1 MTCPHFAYSIIYKSS
16 KSSLIASAAYNARR
30 SIYDELEHKVKNSR
44 SKIND
49 YVTDEM
55 LLPPGA
61 PKQYQDVKRIFNDIQ
76 KIENDK
82 LAYKMM
88 FSFQWELTYEQNL
101 ALIKELL
108 QQEFISKGHAVHI
121 AIHGTNPKNT
131 HCHAIAIDRRLIDG
145 KWETHKSETVYYRR
159 GTVKKLDKH
168 GRVINPDA
176 EILTTSD
183 KINTPKLKNK
193 RLQFDA
199 DGNIIFEKGWQE
211 LQYDDNGKPML
222 DANGYPVMV
231 DIREPDYDPVTG
243 KQKYSKNGKY
253 KKMQWKKNTIK
264 HSHVSDCGNIKRL
277 RKVWETLQNEAYEKY
292 GIKDENGEILKV
304 DLRSYREQNR
314 ERPEDE
320 QLIPTRHVGYRKKT
334 DNASAESLGD
344 IRLYNQSAKVHNENV
359 KALKL
364 QKRKMR
370 NLQKQ
375 LQTTEN
381 AIASEDRDDIKYVND
396 LNIRKTFITDYTSDY
411 NKMLRRK
418 KLLDAAILRQMEN
431 NINLNDAEIR
441 KIDRNTK
448 RGKASYTRLRRHK
461 ALLTSMHQKLSQVTN
476 TSLNIKSA
484 AEQYFDR
491 LNNNKIVSYV
501 ASRFGEN
508 AADITANV
516 LERIQQDKSN
526 PFDYNAKASPF
537 YPRKDMYKK
546 VLEKAS
552 TAITKNPDIEDA
564 KKNALSDWKQKPG
577 EAPPA
582 SVLQI
587 IDTYHTATNFY
598 PLTLNDK
605 KWTRTVFSAENPEQI
620 NQDYQHDLDK
630 IAVEEKEEEKRK
642 AESAAARQEQ
652 NKKFV
657 WKQEEYD
664 RLASIRDMYY
674 NQLVTAAQPYLSEDL
689 SKIQRTKALKIMRNM
704 LFEDKDRLF
713 KLYDDAAAAAKEYYK
728 LKPVQSQSAGKTKQS
743 TQTANLTPDRS
754 STRANDNARK

>member
-61 PKQYQDVKRIFNDIQ
+61 PKQYQDVRRIFNDIQ

-145 KWETHKSETVYYRR
+145 KWETHKSENVYYRR

-222 DANGYPVMV
+222 DANGYPVMI
-231 DIREPDYDPVTG
+231 DIREPDYDTVTG
-243 KQKYSKNGKY
+243 EQKYSKNGKY

-277 RKVWETLQNEAYEKY
+277 RKVWEALQNEAYEKY

-334 DNASAESLGD
+334 DNASAESLDD
-344 IRLYNQSAKVHNENV
+344 ISLYNQSAKVHNENV
-359 KALKL
+359 RALKL

-375 LQTTEN
+375 LKSAEN
-381 AIASEDRDDIKYVND
+381 AIVAEDRDDIKFVND
-396 LNIRKTFITDYTSDY
+396 LNLRKTFVDDYASRY
-411 NKMLRRK
+411 NNMLRRRK
-418 KLLDAAILRQMEN
+418 RMDAAILRLMEDN
-431 NINLNDAEIR
+431 MVINDTDTK
-441 KIDRNTK
+441 KIDRSTK
-448 RGKASYTRLRRHK
+448 RGKAGFTRLRRHK
-461 ALLTSMHQKLSQVTN
+461 ALLNSLHQKLSQELH
-476 TSLNIKSA
+476 TSFSIKSA
-484 AEQYFDR
+484 AGQLFDTFD
-491 LNNNKIVSYV
+491 NAKIVSYV
-501 ASRFGEN
+501 ATRYGKN
-508 AADITANV
+508 TADITAHV
-516 LERIQQDKSN
+516 LERIQPDTSN
-526 PFDYNAKASPF
+526 PFNGSANASP
-537 YPRKDMYKK
+537 YVPTNNTIEE
-546 VLEKAS
+546 VLNVAS
-552 TAITKNPDIEDA
+552 KAITGNPDIDDA
-564 KKNALSDWKQKPG
+564 KKSALSEWAQKPG
-577 EAPPA
+577 EAPPN
-582 SVLQI
+582 SVLKI
-587 IDTYHTATNFY
+587 IDTYHTATSFY
-598 PLTLNDK
+598 EAKINGE
-605 KWTRTVFSAENPEQI
+605 KWVKTRFSTATPDAI
-620 NQDYQHDLDK
+620 NQDYQEELVK
-630 IAVEEKEEEKRK
+630 IAEEEKIEAEQK
-642 AESAAARQEQ
+642 AEEARKEAERIITP
-652 NKKFV
+652 V
-657 WKQEEYD
+657 WTQEEQD
-664 RLASIRDMYY
+664 RLGAIRDMHYD
-674 NQLVTAAQPYLSEDL
+674 NLVAAAQPYTSIDL
-689 SKIQRTKALKIMRNM
+689 RKTQRTQALKIMREM
-704 LFEDKDRLF
+704 LFENKDKLF
-713 KLYDDAAAAAKEYYK
+713 EMYEDAAKAAKDYHA
-728 LKPVQSQSAGKTKQS
+728 LKPTQSVKTV
-743 TQTANLTPDRS
+743 NLAPDN
-754 STRANDNARK
+754 TRTRIADTSRKK

>member
-253 KKMQWKKNTIK
+253 KTYYVMGSNCCYLVDDILGNSGMDILSINGIITPGTYYDYFNKELSKKN
-264 HSHVSDCGNIKRL
+264 SNVVSKSI
-277 RKVWETLQNEAYEKY
+277 Y
-292 GIKDENGEILKV
+292 
-304 DLRSYREQNR
+304 
-314 ERPEDE
+314 
-320 QLIPTRHVGYRKKT
+320 
-334 DNASAESLGD
+334 NA
-344 IRLYNQSAKVHNENV
+344 
-359 KALKL
+359 
-364 QKRKMR
+364 
-370 NLQKQ
+370 
-375 LQTTEN
+375 
-381 AIASEDRDDIKYVND
+381 
-396 LNIRKTFITDYTSDY
+396 
-411 NKMLRRK
+411 RRR
-418 KLLDAAILRQMEN
+418 AG
-431 NINLNDAEIR
+431 
-441 KIDRNTK
+441 NTK
-448 RGKASYTRLRRHK
+448 
-461 ALLTSMHQKLSQVTN
+461 N
-476 TSLNIKSA
+476 
-484 AEQYFDR
+484 
-491 LNNNKIVSYV
+491 
-501 ASRFGEN
+501 
-508 AADITANV
+508 
-516 LERIQQDKSN
+516 
-526 PFDYNAKASPF
+526 
-537 YPRKDMYKK
+537 
-546 VLEKAS
+546 
-552 TAITKNPDIEDA
+552 
-564 KKNALSDWKQKPG
+564 
-577 EAPPA
+577 
-582 SVLQI
+582 
-587 IDTYHTATNFY
+587 
-598 PLTLNDK
+598 
-605 KWTRTVFSAENPEQI
+605 
-620 NQDYQHDLDK
+620 
-630 IAVEEKEEEKRK
+630 
-642 AESAAARQEQ
+642 
-652 NKKFV
+652 
-657 WKQEEYD
+657 
-664 RLASIRDMYY
+664 
-674 NQLVTAAQPYLSEDL
+674 
-689 SKIQRTKALKIMRNM
+689 
-704 LFEDKDRLF
+704 
-713 KLYDDAAAAAKEYYK
+713 
-728 LKPVQSQSAGKTKQS
+728 
-743 TQTANLTPDRS
+743 
-754 STRANDNARK
+754 